1 MQVTPSTIET
11 WQVLGNLIKIMNQC
25 NVDLVCNEMFSSHF
39 NYTDH
44 WDSDLLNSD
53 LLKDHTLI
61 KGLGDR

>member
-1 MQVTPSTIET
+1 
-11 WQVLGNLIKIMNQC
+11 MNQC

-44 WDSDLLNSD
+44 WDSDLLSSD